1 MIEETMLIRMALR
14 NVEKEVMAS
23 GKLNCN
29 EDMGGVKG
37 DFSTVCDFPP
47 IPAVESLSAKWS
59 QVRETLSYVPVMCTR
74 EESGMRNCRSQ
85 PSR

>member
-1 MIEETMLIRMALR
+1 MIAETMLIRMALR

-59 QVRETLSYVPVMCTR
+59 TGERDALLCFCNVYARGKWNAKLQVAAE
-74 EESGMRNCRSQ
+74 
-85 PSR
+85 